1 VISSAKYDFNGTT
14 DYSTEIFFHALEK
27 KYYKCWLA
35 PKTALPMIYIDDC
48 IDATI
53 KFLKADGAKLKRKV
67 YNMAGISF
75 TPEQLAA
82 SIKKMIPDFEVTY
95 EPDFRQKIAD
105 AWPKSIDD
113 NESKNDWG
121 WSYDVTVDELA
132 KKILDGID

>member
-1 VISSAKYDFNGTT
+1 
-14 DYSTEIFFHALEK
+14 
-27 KYYKCWLA
+27 
-35 PKTALPMIYIDDC
+35 
-48 IDATI
+48 
-53 KFLKADGAKLKRKV
+53 LKADGAKLKRKV

-75 TPEQLAA
+75 TPEQLTA